1 MSYISIPIVAVLIAV
16 AWLLTQFRGW
26 SWRQMLY
33 GFVVGLL
40 LAGTGF
46 AMAIASGVNTGV
58 ASVGAAVGR
67 AFADLSDGSR

>member
-1 MSYISIPIVAVLIAV
+1 MSFISIPVVAVLVAV
-16 AWLLTQFRGW
+16 AWLLTLFRGW
-26 SWRQMLY
+26 SWKQMLY

-46 AMAIASGVNTGV
+46 AMAVSSGVNSGV
-58 ASVGAAVGR
+58 SSVGGAIGR